1 MNYVGQVILEDMTN
15 SLDVDELIKQLLKVK
30 QTGKQVRELIYLK
43 VTLYQ
48 FDPFFITFKN
58 DPLEHASKYRR

>member
-48 FDPFFITFKN
+48 FDLFFITFKN